1 MKPVSLAN
9 TYTVVEAE
17 KLMGLK
23 TDDEFCDR
31 SPSFNN
37 ESFRIF
43 ERCQHIPFN
52 PDL

>member
-1 MKPVSLAN
+1 
-9 TYTVVEAE
+9 VVEAE

-37 ESFRIF
+37 ESFRMKGANILA
-43 ERCQHIPFN
+43 PFN